1 MSPNLGRPR
10 IIVPILS
17 ICILSNAFLLYHKH
31 QSISAC
37 HAQLIQLDALE
48 QRINNTKK

>member
-10 IIVPILS
+10 VIVPVLS

-31 QSISAC
+31 EVVSAC
-37 HAQLIQLDALE
+37 QAQLVQLDALE
-48 QRINNTKK
+48 QRINNATK